1 MVSVPTIALIKSV
14 QEELRQGKELRRK
27 RGDDGG
33 GTRVR
38 VLSLGAHAG
47 ME

>member
-1 MVSVPTIALIKSV
+1 MGPCGWILESLCDASVFL
-14 QEELRQGKELRRK
+14 GKELRRK